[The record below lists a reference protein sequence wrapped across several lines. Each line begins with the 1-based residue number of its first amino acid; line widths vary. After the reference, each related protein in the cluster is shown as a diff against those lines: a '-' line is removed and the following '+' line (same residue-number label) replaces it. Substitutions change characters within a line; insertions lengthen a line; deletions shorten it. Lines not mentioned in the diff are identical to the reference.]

1 VIQKLVAFA
10 LRMPFIIVSTVIVIV
25 VAGLAAYSR
34 LDIEAY
40 PNPVPPLVEVLT
52 QPPGWSAEEVERY
65 VTIPLEIGLSG
76 MPGLDHIRSQSIF
89 GLSDVKC
96 YFKWGNEY
104 KDVRQEVINR
114 IQFVQLPASLQ
125 AQLSPWN
132 AIGEV
137 FRYTLTGKGYTLKD
151 LKTAEDWIME
161 RQWKQ
166 VDGVIDVTSYGG
178 ETKQYHVGVDPFRL
192 RGQGV
197 TLQQVIAAI
206 GNANQNVGGQRLT
219 VGEQSYNVRGIGL
232 LGTSR
237 SGGGKGGEALA
248 AHDIEDVVVA
258 EQSGVPVRVKDVA
271 DVDIGYAPR
280 LGIVGH
286 DDEPDVVQG
295 IVLMRYGGET
305 PHTLEGVHKRVDY
318 IRKYHLL
325 PPGMDLV
332 PYYDRG
338 NLVKVT
344 THTVLE
350 NLLLGMSL
358 VVVVLLLFLGN
369 TRAAIITALN
379 IPVALLIAFI
389 GLVTTGTSAN
399 LISLG
404 AVDFGIVVDSTVIM
418 MENIFR
424 HLGHH
429 GKGSMKDRILKGADE
444 VAGPMTFSTVIIGV
458 AFLPLFTMTGVSG
471 VIFAPMA
478 RTYAFAIGGAILMA
492 LTLTPVLAA
501 KFLPAESE
509 EKEVAIMRILHKL
522 YNPLFDAALAKPKRS
537 FLVRLI
543 PILLCV
549 VLFPFLGGEFMP
561 KLEEGNFWIR
571 ATLPTSISLDQSAQ
585 YVGRMRRILRGCPD
599 DPKVECTEESRSP
612 SGRLVETVVS
622 QLGRPDDGTD
632 LSQFNNIEFFAP
644 LKPFDDWPR
653 GQTKEKL
660 TDEMS
665 QKLSVAFPGVIFNFS
680 QYISDNVEEALSGV
694 KGENSVKVFGRDLV
708 SNEANANAIVD
719 IMSAVPGVKDLG
731 LFKSLGQP
739 NVKIVPDRAACARYG
754 LNTGDVELVVQAAV
768 GGQAIT
774 QVYEGEKAFDLTVR
788 WLEPYRKSIEAV
800 REITVS
806 TPDGNNIPLGQIA
819 SVTVED
825 GPTVIYREDGMRYA
839 PVKFSVRGRDLQ
851 STIEEAQKKIA
862 EKLPSCATAPPGTK
876 QCLPY
881 DAHLEWAGEINELNE
896 ALVRLK
902 IIIPLTLLLIA
913 FLTYSAVRNWV
924 DTLIVLIDIPVACTG
939 GVLALLVTGI
949 HFSVSAAMG
958 FISIF
963 GIAIQDAI
971 LVVTYFQRLR
981 DREGHTIVHA
991 AREAAEKRFR
1001 PVLMT
1006 TLVATL
1012 GLTPAALSNGI
1023 GAQTQKPLA
1032 VVVIGGSLILA
1043 ILTRVLQPPLLVMAH
1058 EWMERRNEQRR
1069 PPPAGDEPQLIGA

>member
-1 VIQKLVAFA
+1 MIQKLVAFA
-10 LRMPFIIVSTVIVIV
+10 LRMPFIILSTVVVIIL
-25 VAGLAAYSR
+25 AGFAAYSR

-40 PNPVPPLVEVLT
+40 PNPVPPLVEIIT
-52 QPPGWSAEEVERY
+52 QPDGWSAEEVERY

-76 MPGLDHIRSQSIF
+76 MPGLDHMRSQSIF

-96 YFKWGNEY
+96 YFKWGYEY

-114 IQFVQLPASLQ
+114 IQFSPLPNGLQ

-132 AIGEV
+132 AIGEIY
-137 FRYTLTGKGYTLKD
+137 RYTLQGKGYTLLD
-151 LKTAEDWIME
+151 LKTAEDWILE
-161 RQWKQ
+161 RQFKQ

-178 ETKQYHVGVDPFRL
+178 ETKQYHVQVDPFRL

-206 GNANQNVGGQRLT
+206 NNANANVGGQRLII
-219 VGEQSYNVRGIGL
+219 GEQSYNIRGIGL
-232 LGTSR
+232 M
-237 SGGGKGGEALA
+237 KNV
-248 AHDIEDVVVA
+248 HDIEDVVVA
-258 EQSGVPVRVKDVA
+258 EQKGIPVRVKDVA
-271 DVDIGYAPR
+271 NVDIGFSPR

-286 DDEPDVVQG
+286 DEDPDVVQG

-305 PHTLEGVHKRVDY
+305 PHALDGVHERVEY

-338 NLVKVT
+338 KLVEVT

-350 NLLLGMSL
+350 NLLFGMSL
-358 VVVVLLLFLGN
+358 VVVVLLIFLGH

-379 IPVALLIAFI
+379 IPIALLIAFI

-424 HLGHH
+424 HLGPH
-429 GKGSMKDRILKGADE
+429 GKGTMEDRILGGAKE
-444 VAGPMTFSTVIIGV
+444 VAGPMTFSTIIIGV

-501 KFLPAESE
+501 KFVPAQME
-509 EKEVAIMRILHKL
+509 EKEGLVMRILHKA
-522 YNPLFDAALAKPKRS
+522 YAPFFDAALKRPKAALA
-537 FLVRLI
+537 FALLPMV
-543 PILLCV
+543 LCV
-549 VLFPFLGGEFMP
+549 VLFPLLGGEFMP

-571 ATLPTSISLDQSAQ
+571 ATFPTSISLNQSAQ
-585 YVGRMRRILRGCPD
+585 YVGRMRRILRGCPQ
-599 DPKVECTEESRSP
+599 DPKVECTDANRSKE
-612 SGRLVETVVS
+612 GKIVETVIS

-632 LSQFNNIEFFAP
+632 LSQFNNIELFAP
-644 LKPFDDWPR
+644 LRPFDEWPR
-653 GQTKEKL
+653 GLTKDKV
-660 TDEMS
+660 TDQMGE
-665 QKLSVAFPGVIFNFS
+665 QFRLAFPGVVFNFS

-694 KGENSVKVFGRDLV
+694 KGENSVKVLGPDLT
-708 SNEANANAIVD
+708 SNEKIADDVMDVMGTVD
-719 IMSAVPGVKDLG
+719 GVKDLG
-731 LFKSLGQP
+731 MFRSLGQP
-739 NVKIVPDRAACARYG
+739 NVKIIPDRAACARYG
-754 LNTGDVELVVQAAV
+754 LNTGDVEQVVQAAV

-774 QVYEGEKAFDLTVR
+774 QVYEGEKHFDLTVR
-788 WLEPYRKSIEAV
+788 WLEPYRRSVESI

-806 TPDGNNIPLGQIA
+806 TPDGNNIPLGQLAEVLI
-819 SVTVED
+819 ED
-825 GPTVIYREDGMRYA
+825 GPAVIYREDGMRYA
-839 PVKFSVRGRDLQ
+839 PVKFSVRGRDLK
-851 STIEEAQKKIA
+851 STIAEAQQKIA
-862 EKLPSCATAPPGTK
+862 AKIK
-876 QCLPY
+876 LPY
-881 DAHLEWAGEINELNE
+881 DTHLEWAGEINELNE
-896 ALVRLK
+896 AMGRLF
-902 IIIPLTLLLIA
+902 IILPLTLLIIG
-913 FLTYSAVRNWV
+913 FLVYTAVKTWI
-924 DTLIVLIDIPVACTG
+924 DTIIVIVSIPVACTG
-939 GVLALLVTGI
+939 GVLALLITRI
-949 HFSVSAAMG
+949 NFSVSAAMG

-981 DREGHTIVHA
+981 EVEGHPIVQA

-1012 GLTPAALSNGI
+1012 GLTPAAISNGI

-1032 VVVIGGSLILA
+1032 IVVIGGSLILA
-1043 ILTRVLQPPLLVMAH
+1043 ILTRVLQPPLLVLAH
-1058 EWMERRNEQRR
+1058 QWLERRNPVHSRR
-1069 PPPAGDEPQLIGA
+1069 PPPMDDDEGPLPV